1 MSFGKRIC
9 TTSSRGSRLTLD
21 SDATSQGDECEDGK
35 SNHKRVNRNLSEKKR
50 RDQFNMLVHELCS
63 MVSATNS
70 KKMDKSTV
78 LKSTISYLR
87 NYQETAVQAKTHEIK
102 ENWKPSFLSN
112 DEFMHLMLEA
122 QDSCL
127 LVFNQQGNI
136 VYASESITSLLG
148 HLPTDLVNQQVYDF
162 IEDKERS
169 QLYNLICH
177 VSMTPENL
185 SKSQLYNLICHV
197 SITPE
202 YLSKSQLYNLI
213 CHVLMTPENLSKS
226 QLYNLICH
234 VSMTPEK
241 LSKSQLYNLICHI
254 NMTPENLSKSQL
266 YNLICH
272 VFMTPENLSKLQLY
286 NLICHVSMTPENL
299 SKSQLKYNLIC
310 RFSMTPENLSKS
322 LYNLICHVSMT
333 PENFSKSQLYN
344 LICHVSMPPENL
356 NDNQVSFSCHFK
368 RGSLGPDKPPVYE
381 TVKFTGFKHWNNF
394 NDDDDWNYGMMAQV
408 KDDMSFCCTVQIEN
422 AQFIREMSIIDEA
435 KAEFTS
441 RHSLEWKFLYLDH
454 RASPIIG
461 YLPFEVLGTSGYDY
475 YHPDDLENL
484 SKCHEQLMQKGE
496 ETSRYYRFLT
506 KGQQWIWLR
515 TRYYITYHQWNSKP
529 EFVVCT
535 NVVVNYSDVR
545 ENLWKDMGYNTANG
559 HTANKR
565 ERSPSVCSVTSGPNM
580 SSCHSVGSAS
590 SDRAGSS
597 KLGDNDNSP
606 SSSVPTSKYIPQTV
620 SQHLQLLL
628 QHRLLHQ
635 PLSQSQP
642 PTGLVTMESQQG
654 PTPSTSTTQMT
665 PVVEPTSPQLFL
677 TPVQQQLYR
686 QLQDKAQQLQSAI
699 VRQQTELQQIT
710 QQLSFAKQGGLT
722 VPVMSS
728 CQPIVA
734 SVSVSPIMF
743 ATTCGMLPTSP
754 LPPSVSVQPI
764 LPLQPVMMD
773 HTIPFHQFISK
784 DNSDDPSLS

>member
-1 MSFGKRIC
+1 MSFGKRLC
-9 TTSSRGSRLTLD
+9 TTSSRGSRLD

-127 LVFNQQGNI
+127 LVFNEQGNI

-185 SKSQLYNLICHV
+185 
-197 SITPE
+197 
-202 YLSKSQLYNLI
+202 
-213 CHVLMTPENLSKS
+213 
-226 QLYNLICH
+226 
-234 VSMTPEK
+234 
-241 LSKSQLYNLICHI
+241 
-254 NMTPENLSKSQL
+254 
-266 YNLICH
+266 
-272 VFMTPENLSKLQLY
+272 
-286 NLICHVSMTPENL
+286 
-299 SKSQLKYNLIC
+299 
-310 RFSMTPENLSKS
+310 
-322 LYNLICHVSMT
+322 
-333 PENFSKSQLYN
+333 
-344 LICHVSMPPENL
+344 

-368 RGSLGPDKPPVYE
+368 RGSLGPDKSPVYE

-394 NDDDDWNYGMMAQV
+394 SDNEDSWNYGMMTQV
-408 KDDMSFCCTVQIEN
+408 KDNMSFCCTVQIEN

-475 YHPDDLENL
+475 YHPDDLDCL

-496 ETSRYYRFLT
+496 ETSTYYRFLT

-535 NVVVNYSDVR
+535 NVVVSYSDVR
-545 ENLWKDMGYNTANG
+545 ENLWKEMGYNTVNG
-559 HTANKR
+559 TTSNER

-580 SSCHSVGSAS
+580 SSCHSVRSAS
-590 SDRAGSS
+590 SDKAGSS

-606 SSSVPTSKYIPQTV
+606 SSSIPTSKYIPQTV

-635 PLSQSQP
+635 PLSQSQAP
-642 PTGLVTMESQQG
+642 NGLVTMESQLG
-654 PTPSTSTTQMT
+654 PTPSTSTTQLS
-665 PVVEPTSPQLFL
+665 PEIQPTSPQLFL

-710 QQLSFAKQGGLT
+710 QQLSFAKQGGHP
-722 VPVMSS
+722 VPDMSS
-728 CQPIVA
+728 CQPIVT
-734 SVSVSPIMF
+734 SVPVSPIMF

-754 LPPSVSVQPI
+754 LPSVSVQQI

-773 HTIPFHQFISK
+773 HTIPFHHLISK
-784 DNSDDPSLS
+784 DNSDDPQT

>member
-169 QLYNLICH
+169 QLYNLICQ
-177 VSMTPENL
+177 VSMT
-185 SKSQLYNLICHV
+185 
-197 SITPE
+197 
-202 YLSKSQLYNLI
+202 
-213 CHVLMTPENLSKS
+213 
-226 QLYNLICH
+226 
-234 VSMTPEK
+234 
-241 LSKSQLYNLICHI
+241 
-254 NMTPENLSKSQL
+254 
-266 YNLICH
+266 
-272 VFMTPENLSKLQLY
+272 
-286 NLICHVSMTPENL
+286 
-299 SKSQLKYNLIC
+299 
-310 RFSMTPENLSKS
+310 
-322 LYNLICHVSMT
+322 
-333 PENFSKSQLYN
+333 
-344 LICHVSMPPENL
+344 PENL
-356 NDNQVSFSCHFK
+356 NDNQVTFSCHFK

-642 PTGLVTMESQQG
+642 PTSLVTMESQQG